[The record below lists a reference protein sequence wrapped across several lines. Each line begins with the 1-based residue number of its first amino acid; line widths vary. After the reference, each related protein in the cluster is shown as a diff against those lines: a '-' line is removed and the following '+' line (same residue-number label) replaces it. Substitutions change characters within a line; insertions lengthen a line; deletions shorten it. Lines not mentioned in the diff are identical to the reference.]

1 MDKEKKLNGTISSYG
16 YDGEGVCR
24 VDGKVCFV
32 PFTLKDESVDF
43 VVKQEKSSFCK
54 GKVKTLNSQSEERIE
69 AKCPY
74 FEKCGG
80 CTYQHSNYENEINI
94 KKELLSF
101 QLKKLE
107 FFDDIKVVKSDKE
120 FGYRNKIRL
129 FVENDKVGFKYRE
142 SNKII
147 DIEKCYI
154 ANDLINNAISQIRLF
169 LSSQKIYDNFSEI
182 IIKSVENECLINF
195 VKKNNKKIEYQ
206 GLLLLLGRNYGIFET
221 FNKKTTHVLGKKFI
235 EYKEFDLNCKASSNS
250 FRQINDYIETKLYE
264 EVLLNLKGKKIL
276 NCYSGAGVLT
286 GIIAKKKIFTTGVEL
301 GESEHQDAENL
312 KNENNLIYM
321 NNILGDCSK
330 VLLNLDKDYE
340 TIIVDPPRAGLDEKV
355 VEAINQYNSKILIY
369 ISCNSATLIRDLTR
383 LKNYKLK
390 KVELFDMF
398 PRTGE
403 YEVFTV
409 LENIS
414 D

>member
-1 MDKEKKLNGTISSYG
+1 MDNEKILNGIISSYG

-24 VDGKVCFV
+24 VEGKVCFV
-32 PFTLKDESVDF
+32 PFSLKDENIDF
-43 VVKQEKSSFCK
+43 AVTQEKSSFCK
-54 GKVKTLNSQSEERIE
+54 GKIKTLHFKSSYRIE

-80 CTYQHSNYENEINI
+80 CTYQHTNYENEINI

-101 QLKKLE
+101 QLKKLK
-107 FFDDIKVVKSDKE
+107 FTDDIKVIKSDKE

-129 FVENDKVGFKYRE
+129 FVENNKVGLKQRE
-142 SNKII
+142 SNRII
-147 DIEKCYI
+147 DIEKCLI
-154 ANDLINNAISQIRLF
+154 ANKLINNAITQIRLF
-169 LSSQKIYDNFSEI
+169 LSSQKIYDCFSEI

-195 VKKNNKKIEYQ
+195 VRRNSKKIEYQ

-221 FNKKTTHVLGKKFI
+221 FDNKTIHILGKKFI
-235 EYKEFDLNCKASSNS
+235 EYNEFDLNCKVSTRS
-250 FRQINDYIETKLYE
+250 FRQINNYIAHKLYE
-264 EVLLNLKGKKIL
+264 EILLNLQGKKIL

-301 GESEHQDAENL
+301 GESEHKDAELL

-330 VLLNLDKDYE
+330 ILPILDKDYE
-340 TIIVDPPRAGLDEKV
+340 TIIVDPPRAGLSESV
-355 VEAINQYNSKILIY
+355 VSAINDYKSKVLIY
-369 ISCNSATLIRDLTR
+369 ISCNSATLIRDLSR